1 MVEIGQNLL
10 IMGSDVHLKLGIKN
24 KGLGQRHQ
32 IYAYVLIVQSSFMNL
47 KPAFQAEFCDSVWV
61 TFGDL
66 SKCGILWS
74 PLVLLVT
81 YVCARL

>member
-10 IMGSDVHLKLGIKN
+10 IMGPGAHLKLGIKN

-66 SKCGILWS
+66 SKCGVHLS
-74 PLVLLVT
+74 YLSHMFAP
-81 YVCARL
+81 VCES